1 MKVSS
6 LDSNSTLVP
15 MNVLSPIS
23 GSGSRPGTG
32 DSGLIQTQAQ
42 AQPQTQIQ
50 MQTQTHSRGKNGSV
64 SLGMGGLGARP
75 VEIVVE
81 KEVDIRVSG
90 PALSPGFEVNG
101 GNGEWKFRSLG
112 GNARRR
118 GVTSPVTDIVTGE
131 SSMDV

>member
-15 MNVLSPIS
+15 MNVLSPVS

-64 SLGMGGLGARP
+64 SLGMGGLGSRP